1 MLYCYKILQQPLPFT
16 KRFHTLRCEC
26 FSTTHKNAVLSST
39 ATPAAGFPF
48 VLVLID
54 RNPPMLCSQENR
66 KLFRADPSLDS
77 WKIYVE
83 FIDDIV
89 VEGFFQA
96 ILHDLDF
103 FLMNT
108 ERQLKPA
115 PFFQAQM
122 LLMPPEIV
130 FKPPLEREAGD
141 GIYDLVEEML
151 CSSFRMSAQ
160 MERVAAHLDVANYQ
174 VFSQKLNWDNE
185 KPQKDVS
192 KSHNTGF
199 CFLLLL

>member
-1 MLYCYKILQQPLPFT
+1 M
-16 KRFHTLRCEC
+16 
-26 FSTTHKNAVLSST
+26 
-39 ATPAAGFPF
+39 
-48 VLVLID
+48 
-54 RNPPMLCSQENR
+54 
-66 KLFRADPSLDS
+66 
-77 WKIYVE
+77 E

-130 FKPPLEREAGD
+130 FKPPLERECGD
-141 GIYDLVEEML
+141 GFYDLVEEML
-151 CSSFRMSAQ
+151 CDSFRMSAQ
-160 MERVAAHLDVANYQ
+160 MERVAAHLNIANYQ
-174 VFSQKLNWDNE
+174 VFSREPNRDHE
-185 KPQKDVS
+185 KPERCQLGPHGHTDS
-192 KSHNTGF
+192 
-199 CFLLLL
+199 FLPFGEDSLLSDFIG